1 MYSPLDQ
8 LVKGAGV
15 GVGGG
20 APSTISSSPSSAAPD
35 STDADKP
42 IPALDFNLFR
52 SPSIYSVDS
61 GLETISLASSECHS
75 PYTGPIDLAS
85 DSESDERCYTDG
97 ESSED
102 DYMAVDE
109 RPTSPST
116 PRAKRTASGDTLRG
130 SPGSPTHTR
139 STTPTRQ
146 GLSHNMPYAH
156 AGAIRSALTDSS
168 FALKGVPSV
177 RNGRSH
183 SASSDEV
190 QPSAAAAMA
199 AVVATNRSASVPVR
213 PQEAIQPHLVGQPS
227 HIADDAASVHGEQGS
242 DWGDDENGFE
252 WLDANTP
259 ESTNGDAKRYSSS
272 SNVNGRT
279 SRLRVAINQP
289 TGSGSLSPVPSEG
302 SKESDESPTTPVA
315 TAPGSSLLRAPQ
327 LTPNNSSQ
335 ASLNSSSTKKKRPI
349 VIPRR
354 AAPPPPPGAPE
365 NLDIPLTRSRS
376 PRSPRGIPTSPGPPV
391 QSRPRA
397 STPEEVPPV
406 VVTSASPSPHRGG
419 DSSSIGIGRPNGR
432 QTNLVSVYEL
442 GDASSSSDT
451 LRGGRYAKV
460 PLPAEAPLRGKKMG
474 SPVSMSDMASEHR
487 RREPRRHASSAML
500 SSRSSKRGSS
510 EEELDLVSQA
520 KRHRDKGDLPK
531 AAWLFM
537 KAAEQGSA
545 TGLIHYAIALR
556 HGLGVAR
563 DERKAFAE
571 LVHACDVG
579 LKESPVDLRAAKTS
593 NVIITPAQRRQLLP
607 DLSLGLT
614 EVANCYLEGSGVKKD
629 KNSGLEYLRL
639 AGTTGDLGAQE
650 QLGEILSR
658 GIGGVKKDVKE
669 AAKWYRA
676 AIQGGSNVPGLAWV
690 WKEKYSC

>member
-15 GVGGG
+15 GVGG
-20 APSTISSSPSSAAPD
+20 APSTLSSSPSSTAPD
-35 STDADKP
+35 SIDADKP

-61 GLETISLASSECHS
+61 GIETISLASSECHS

-85 DSESDERCYTDG
+85 DSESDDRCYTDG
-97 ESSED
+97 ETSED
-102 DYMAVDE
+102 DFMAVDD

-146 GLSHNMPYAH
+146 GPSHNMPYAH

-213 PQEAIQPHLVGQPS
+213 PQEATQPHLVGQSS

-252 WLDANTP
+252 WLDADAP
-259 ESTNGDAKRYSSS
+259 ESSNGDAKRYASS
-272 SNVNGRT
+272 SNANGRT

-315 TAPGSSLLRAPQ
+315 TAPGSSFLRTPQ
-327 LTPNNSSQ
+327 LAQNNTSQ

-365 NLDIPLTRSRS
+365 KLDIPLTRSRS
-376 PRSPRGIPTSPGPPV
+376 PRSPRGIPTSAGPPV
-391 QSRPRA
+391 QPRPRA

-406 VVTSASPSPHRGG
+406 VVTGASPSPVRGE
-419 DSSSIGIGRPNGR
+419 SSSPIGLGRPNGR
-432 QTNLVSVYEL
+432 PEARQPNLVSVYEL

-451 LRGGRYAKV
+451 LRGGRYTKV

-510 EEELDLVSQA
+510 EEDLDLVSQA

-556 HGLGVAR
+556 HG
-563 DERKAFAE
+563 
-571 LVHACDVG
+571 
-579 LKESPVDLRAAKTS
+579 
-593 NVIITPAQRRQLLP
+593 
-607 DLSLGLT
+607 
-614 EVANCYLEGSGVKKD
+614 
-629 KNSGLEYLRL
+629 
-639 AGTTGDLGAQE
+639 
-650 QLGEILSR
+650 
-658 GIGGVKKDVKE
+658 
-669 AAKWYRA
+669 
-676 AIQGGSNVPGLAWV
+676 
-690 WKEKYSC
+690 